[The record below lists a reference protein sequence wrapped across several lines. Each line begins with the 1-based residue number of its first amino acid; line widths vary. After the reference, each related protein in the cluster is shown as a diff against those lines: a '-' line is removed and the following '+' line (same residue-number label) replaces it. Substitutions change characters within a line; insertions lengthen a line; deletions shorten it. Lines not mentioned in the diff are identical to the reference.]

1 MVHKHVYS
9 ARELMFTVYKYKMV
23 GEKINLQYEKI

>member
-9 ARELMFTVYKYKMV
+9 ASELMFTVYKYKMV
-23 GEKINLQYEKI
+23 GDKNKFAI